1 MEEPAGATA
10 WNKARI
16 EALSDGIFAI
26 VMTLLVLELKVPDL
40 PRKVPTAELWHAVRE
55 HGPTFFSFFLTFL
68 LASQY
73 WFWHHL
79 TYARIHRVDKP
90 LLWINLLFLMFVS
103 VLPFSTAMLGRFTLH
118 QPVSLGFYF
127 GNQLAIVIALNAHW
141 QYAVRRGLVPDEPA
155 TQSVS
160 ALIAA
165 LLAGP
170 ILGIIAVAAAPEMSM
185 NAFAIGQAL
194 ALGFARRKVRK
205 API

>member
-1 MEEPAGATA
+1 MEEPSGATA

-40 PRKVPTAELWHAVRE
+40 PRKVPAAELWHAVLE
-55 HGPTFFSFFLTFL
+55 HWPTFFSFLITFV

-79 TYARIHRVDKP
+79 TFGRIHRVDKP

-103 VLPFSTAMLGRFTLH
+103 LLPFSTAMLGRFSLR

-127 GNQLAIVIALNAHW
+127 GNQLAIVVALNAHW
-141 QYAVRRGLVPDEPA
+141 QYAVRRGMVPDVPA
-155 TQSVS
+155 TRSVS
-160 ALIAA
+160 ALVTA

-170 ILGIIAVAAAPEMSM
+170 ILAIIAVAAAPEMSM
-185 NAFAIGQAL
+185 NAFVIGQAL
-194 ALGFARRKVRK
+194 ALGFARRQVRK

>member
-1 MEEPAGATA
+1 VEEPAGATA

-40 PRKVPTAELWHAVRE
+40 PRRVATDELWHAVRE
-55 HGPTFFSFFLTFL
+55 HGPTFFSFFLTFM

-79 TYARIHRVDKP
+79 TFARIHRVDKP
-90 LLWINLLFLMFVS
+90 LLWINLMFLMFVS
-103 VLPFSTAMLGRFTLH
+103 LLPFSTAMVGRFTLH

-127 GNQLAIVIALNAHW
+127 GNQLLITIVMNLHW
-141 QYAVRRGLVPDEPA
+141 LYSVKRGLVHDVPA
-155 TQSVS
+155 TRSITYLV
-160 ALIAA
+160 AA
-165 LLAGP
+165 LLLGP
-170 ILGIIAVAAAPEMSM
+170 MLAVIMIVVNPDWSFNSFAA
-185 NAFAIGQAL
+185 GQAL
-194 ALGFARRKVRK
+194 AVGFARRTARK

>member
-1 MEEPAGATA
+1 VEEPAGATA

-40 PRKVPTAELWHAVRE
+40 PRTVATAELWQAVRE

-73 WFWHHL
+73 WFFHHL
-79 TYARIHRVDKP
+79 TYARIQRVDRP
-90 LLWINLLFLMFVS
+90 LLWINLVFLMFVS
-103 VLPFSTAMLGRFTLH
+103 VLPFSTAMLGRFTLR

-127 GNQLAIVIALNAHW
+127 GNQLAIVLALNAHW
-141 QYAVRRGLVPDEPA
+141 QYAMRRRLVHDVPS
-155 TQSVS
+155 TRTVS

-170 ILGIIAVAAAPEMSM
+170 VLGVAAVATAPGMSM
-185 NAFAIGQAL
+185 NAFAVGQGLAVAL
-194 ALGFARRKVRK
+194 ARRKARK